1 MVEKDKGLVCFGIN
15 DESLIYITSYKPS
28 NLICSCYILLK
39 AATHGSFF
47 CFGIRILSLS
57 SGWMVQLELDEFYL
71 ESPSIFK
78 PEIMLLGHEFEQGSS
93 DRQKSV
99 QDFQNFVGPVRSL
112 VLKFFLILV
121 RFEVSNY

>member
-28 NLICSCYILLK
+28 NLICSCPTK
-39 AATHGSFF
+39 GSNSWQFF

-99 QDFQNFVGPVRSL
+99 QDFQNFVGPVRSQ

>member
-1 MVEKDKGLVCFGIN
+1 
-15 DESLIYITSYKPS
+15 
-28 NLICSCYILLK
+28 
-39 AATHGSFF
+39 
-47 CFGIRILSLS
+47 
-57 SGWMVQLELDEFYL
+57 MVQLELDEFYL

-78 PEIMLLGHEFEQGSS
+78 PEIILLGHEFEQGSS

-99 QDFQNFVGPVRSL
+99 QDFQNFVGPVRSQ

>member
-39 AATHGSFF
+39 QLMAVFF

-78 PEIMLLGHEFEQGSS
+78 PEIILLGHEFELKYRLMGL
-93 DRQKSV
+93 KYI
-99 QDFQNFVGPVRSL
+99 NFE
-112 VLKFFLILV
+112 I
-121 RFEVSNY
+121 